1 MKLEV
6 RIILKINILRDNPI
20 RPIPLNNTSSPKAWS
35 ATLSSGEGFNPC
47 FKVKLMFPH
56 HWFTSKMELAKPQ
69 MKLIYYHEWR
79 VTILGSFCNFALLK
93 TLDFGVNNVS
103 K

>member
-1 MKLEV
+1 
-6 RIILKINILRDNPI
+6 
-20 RPIPLNNTSSPKAWS
+20 
-35 ATLSSGEGFNPC
+35 
-47 FKVKLMFPH
+47 VKLMFPH
-56 HWFTSKMELAKPQ
+56 HWFTSKVELAKPQ